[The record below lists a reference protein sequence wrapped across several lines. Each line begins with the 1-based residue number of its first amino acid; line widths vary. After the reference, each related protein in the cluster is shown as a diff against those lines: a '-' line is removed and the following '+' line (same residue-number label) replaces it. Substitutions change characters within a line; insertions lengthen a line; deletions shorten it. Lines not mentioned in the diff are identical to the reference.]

1 MSNTNIHDALVAHKS
16 PSPASAGVHFMHIK
30 HRDGTDF
37 PAVFAITCNT
47 PQRHGKAER
56 EKERTWWITRGYF
69 GDNNGT
75 ECPRR
80 KSIQLQRNAVIPRAH
95 RLEAA
100 LVSPGFFPSF
110 RSINRVID
118 KSRRVSITW
127 YKDTFSTGQP
137 QIYTNTT
144 HSTSPY
150 VQTAAVTYRRIPVDG
165 SPAPPA
171 IPPSRPF
178 SFKLK
183 SLFWSQT
190 NTAVIDY

>member
-137 QIYTNTT
+137 QIYTTT
-144 HSTSPY
+144 
-150 VQTAAVTYRRIPVDG
+150 QTRHI
-165 SPAPPA
+165 APLHMSGLQPLL
-171 IPPSRPF
+171 IDESQWTGHQRPPPSPPVVPF
-178 SFKLK
+178 PSSWKVYFDLR
-183 SLFWSQT
+183 QT
-190 NTAVIDY
+190 RL